1 MGQWLE
7 VRARYLHLLLEN
19 EGLNREPTCSMCDN
33 PMDVKCS
40 DCLGGNYFCRN
51 FAIQSHQRTPFHR
64 LTHWT
69 GRHFAPVSSY
79 TLGIVLFLE
88 HDGVP
93 CPLTVE
99 VCIYS
104 LHQFCSLMTFHITIR
119 ARKWPSLKFRKLGTP
134 IPLPQRTT
142 WSLPPH
148 HCTILRTYRDCPQLC
163 LSH

>member
-1 MGQWLE
+1 MGGTVTCRAAHPDHPLINVSQTPMGQWLE

-19 EGLNREPTCSMCDN
+19 EGLTREPTCSMCDN

-51 FAIQSHQRTPFHR
+51 CAIQSHQRTPFHR
-64 LTHWT
+64 LARWT
-69 GRHFAPVSSY
+69 GSHFAPLSLYS
-79 TLGIVLFLE
+79 LGIVLFLG

-119 ARKWPSLKFRKLGTP
+119 ARKWPSQKSRKLGTP
-134 IPLPQRTT
+134 IPLP
-142 WSLPPH
+142 
-148 HCTILRTYRDCPQLC
+148 
-163 LSH
+163 